1 MCVTSSDL
9 RRSRSQG
16 GFTLNELVLVLVIAG
31 ILAAVALPKLQ
42 SALTLRDDAW
52 HDSLIGAMRTAQKTA
67 VSHRRVVCANVANTS
82 VTLTIATANPAVS
95 CNAALLGPD
104 GSATFASASNAQAT
118 TSVSPAG
125 IIYFQPDGRV
135 TTDLAGAN
143 SSDRT
148 LTLSGASAIT
158 LLGETGYVE

>member
-1 MCVTSSDL
+1 MCATSSDL
-9 RRSRSQG
+9 RPARHQR
-16 GFTLNELVLVLVIAG
+16 GFTLNELVLVLVIGG

-52 HDSLIGAMRTAQKTA
+52 RDSLISAMRSAQKTA
-67 VSHRRVVCANVANTS
+67 VSHRRVVCASVANTS

-104 GSATFASASNAQAT
+104 GSSTFATAANAQAT
-118 TSVSPAG
+118 TTVSPAG
-125 IIYFQPDGRV
+125 TIFFQPDGRV